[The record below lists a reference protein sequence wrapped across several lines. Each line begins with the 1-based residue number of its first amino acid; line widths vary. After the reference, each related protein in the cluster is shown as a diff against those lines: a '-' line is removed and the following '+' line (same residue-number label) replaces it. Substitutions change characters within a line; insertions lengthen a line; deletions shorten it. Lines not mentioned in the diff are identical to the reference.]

1 MTFSSIQPRTSLLH
15 LRTPSIS
22 SFYGD
27 HHMGRLLPFG
37 LYLGLFTFAHDF
49 VVHPCRRYSR
59 IKAAPTASLWA
70 SLPLGFIL
78 VLYPRV
84 LQTLSSLS
92 SSTPRS
98 CSLSDDN
105 PRRHRRSSTRSL
117 KSMPSA
123 LLSFLL
129 SKAHPQPLSTTA
141 SALASSRGLVSPS
154 TRFRVRKPRASTS

>member
-1 MTFSSIQPRTSLLH
+1 MTFSSIRPRTSLLH

-27 HHMGRLLPFG
+27 RHMGRLLPFG

-92 SSTPRS
+92 SSTPWS

-117 KSMPSA
+117 KLMPCSH
-123 LLSFLL
+123 
-129 SKAHPQPLSTTA
+129 HPSRRLTRNPCRRRPQLWPLVD
-141 SALASSRGLVSPS
+141 ASSRPLLAVG
-154 TRFRVRKPRASTS
+154 